1 VALDHFFL
9 TGRVAEMATI
19 VKQLA
24 DAHGAV
30 RAADFRD
37 QIGGGR
43 KVAIQILEFFDR
55 VGYTRRLRDDH
66 VLRRSNPFE
75 SVQ

>member
-1 VALDHFFL
+1 
-9 TGRVAEMATI
+9 MAAI
-19 VKQLA
+19 VKELA
-24 DAHGAV
+24 ELHGSV

-37 QIGGGR
+37 RIGGGR

-55 VGYTRRLRDDH
+55 VGYTRRIRDEH
-66 VLRRSNPFE
+66 VLRHTNPFE